1 NYDNW
6 CRRMKALL
14 GSQDAWEI
22 VEKGYTQPQN
32 EAILSPN
39 EKETLLKSKKK
50 DQQALTFIHQG
61 LDEAMFELVSNA
73 TTSKEAWEILKTS
86 LEGVDKV
93 KKVRLQT
100 LRREFESLHMKE
112 SESISDFGNKVLAI
126 VNQMKRY
133 GENMEDVRVVEKILR
148 SLIAKFNYVVC
159 AIKER
164 YDKSNVECF
173 NCHKYG
179 HYSWECRTNVEEK
192 VNLVDDKEE
201 VEESTLLLSLNNGEK
216 EDKCLWY
223 LDNGASNH
231 MCGCKEKFMELD
243 EKVNGEKEDKCLWY
257 LDNGASNH
265 MCGCK
270 EKFVELDEKVKG
282 NVSFGDSSKVQI
294 QGKCTILISLKDG
307 AHKLITDVYYVPKL
321 KINILSL
328 GQLVEKGYEI

>member
-1 NYDNW
+1 
-6 CRRMKALL
+6 MKALL

-100 LRREFESLHMKE
+100 LH
-112 SESISDFGNKVLAI
+112 FGNKVLAI

-148 SLIAKFNYVVC
+148 SLIAKFDYVVC
-159 AIKER
+159 AI
-164 YDKSNVECF
+164 
-173 NCHKYG
+173 
-179 HYSWECRTNVEEK
+179 
-192 VNLVDDKEE
+192 
-201 VEESTLLLSLNNGEK
+201 EESK
-216 EDKCLWY
+216 D
-223 LDNGASNH
+223 LDS
-231 MCGCKEKFMELD
+231 M
-243 EKVNGEKEDKCLWY
+243 
-257 LDNGASNH
+257 
-265 MCGCK
+265 
-270 EKFVELDEKVKG
+270 
-282 NVSFGDSSKVQI
+282 
-294 QGKCTILISLKDG
+294 T
-307 AHKLITDVYYVPKL
+307 
-321 KINILSL
+321 
-328 GQLVEKGYEI
+328 

>member
-1 NYDNW
+1 MASNGLSMFQFPRLTKENYDNW

-22 VEKGYTQPQN
+22 VEKGYAQPQN

-100 LRREFESLHMKE
+100 LCREFESLHMKE

-133 GENMEDVRVVEKILR
+133 GENMEDVRVVEKILC
-148 SLIAKFNYVVC
+148 SLIAKFDYVVC
-159 AIKER
+159 AI
-164 YDKSNVECF
+164 
-173 NCHKYG
+173 
-179 HYSWECRTNVEEK
+179 
-192 VNLVDDKEE
+192 
-201 VEESTLLLSLNNGEK
+201 EESKDLDSMTIDQLMGSLKPMKKGSI
-216 EDKCLWY
+216 EDMMSHWSK
-223 LDNGASNH
+223 
-231 MCGCKEKFMELD
+231 
-243 EKVNGEKEDKCLWY
+243 
-257 LDNGASNH
+257 
-265 MCGCK
+265 
-270 EKFVELDEKVKG
+270 
-282 NVSFGDSSKVQI
+282 SSK
-294 QGKCTILISLKDG
+294 
-307 AHKLITDVYYVPKL
+307 PKL
-321 KINILSL
+321 L
-328 GQLVEKGYEI
+328 

>member
-1 NYDNW
+1 MASNGLSMFQFPRLTKENYDNW

-22 VEKGYTQPQN
+22 VEKGYTQTQN

-39 EKETLLKSKKK
+39 EKETMLKSKKK

-93 KKVRLQT
+93 
-100 LRREFESLHMKE
+100 
-112 SESISDFGNKVLAI
+112 LAI

-148 SLIAKFNYVVC
+148 SLIAKFDYVVC
-159 AIKER
+159 AIEESKDLDSMTVDQLMGSLQAYEERFNRRHDEPLEQVLKAKASLKENGGESSQKARGRGRGRGRGCGHGQGRGDRDNFDNNEWRSHQSTRSRGRGRGRGRNNYEKAYERR
-164 YDKSNVECF
+164 YDKSNAECF

-192 VNLVDDKEE
+192 VNLIDDKEDKE
-201 VEESTLLLSLNNGEK
+201 VEEPKLLLSLNNGEK
-216 EDKCLWY
+216 EDKCL
-223 LDNGASNH
+223 
-231 MCGCKEKFMELD
+231 
-243 EKVNGEKEDKCLWY
+243 
-257 LDNGASNH
+257 
-265 MCGCK
+265 
-270 EKFVELDEKVKG
+270 
-282 NVSFGDSSKVQI
+282 
-294 QGKCTILISLKDG
+294 
-307 AHKLITDVYYVPKL
+307 
-321 KINILSL
+321 
-328 GQLVEKGYEI
+328 